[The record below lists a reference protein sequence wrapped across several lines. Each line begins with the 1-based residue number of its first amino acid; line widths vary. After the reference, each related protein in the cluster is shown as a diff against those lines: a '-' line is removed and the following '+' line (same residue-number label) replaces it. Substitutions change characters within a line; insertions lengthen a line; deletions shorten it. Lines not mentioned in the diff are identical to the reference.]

1 MARLRKKPVPRGSL
15 VERVLQDG
23 TIIIGHIVGADP
35 TKEPAVTASR
45 ITTLTAEVGPI
56 RGRVVKRSLPDG
68 NLIYG
73 RIVFK
78 K

>member
-1 MARLRKKPVPRGSL
+1 MARLHKKPTARGPL

-23 TIIIGHIVGADP
+23 TIMIGRIAGADP

-45 ITTLTAEVGPI
+45 ITALSAEVGPI
-56 RGRVVKRSLPDG
+56 RGRVVKRNLPDG
-68 NLIYG
+68 NIIYG
-73 RIVFK
+73 RIAFK